1 MIKNETSLSMAEIRE
16 YVEKD
21 QERNADIIAFI
32 KKFTKMKSENAKK
45 IREEIQKLD
54 LMKIKDEHIVKIIDL
69 FPENKED
76 LNKIFTDISLN
87 EDETTKVLETI
98 KQFK

>member
-1 MIKNETSLSMAEIRE
+1 MIKNEISLSMAEIKE

-21 QERNADIIAFI
+21 PERNADIIAFT
-32 KKFTKMKSENAKK
+32 KKFIKMKSEEAKK

-87 EDETTKVLETI
+87 EDETKKVLETI

>member
-1 MIKNETSLSMAEIRE
+1 MIKNETSLSMAEIKE
-16 YVEKD
+16 YVEKN